1 MVMDFFA
8 NDEYSENLGFLK
20 LFNTKN
26 HSIKQLRE
34 NSFFF
39 FFFLGWGGGGG
50 GKEIL
55 SHGGIMQQM
64 FGCHFVII

>member
-1 MVMDFFA
+1 MDFFA

-34 NSFFF
+34 TSFFF
-39 FFFLGWGGGGG
+39 FFGGWG
-50 GKEIL
+50 EIL

>member
-1 MVMDFFA
+1 MDFFA

-34 NSFFF
+34 TSLFFF
-39 FFFLGWGGGGG
+39 FWGGGGR
-50 GKEIL
+50 
-55 SHGGIMQQM
+55 S
-64 FGCHFVII
+64 